1 MIDANEFEQLFGLVG
16 SIALLLQQLGLTL
29 APFSIATQVTHTTQT
44 FEQVLCRNDKE
55 QFVITATP
63 LIEMTHCSSI
73 LLLRSIVLLLEVAYL
88 TLEAILFGNEGF
100 YLAMLTVDKRL
111 TLTNLVGS
119 DLDIAIL
126 ALQRSIVVADEFLG
140 IANLLL
146 QVALLLFVSL
156 SAHRLALLLA

>member
-1 MIDANEFEQLFGLVG
+1 M
-16 SIALLLQQLGLTL
+16 
-29 APFSIATQVTHTTQT
+29 
-44 FEQVLCRNDKE
+44 
-55 QFVITATP
+55 
-63 LIEMTHCSSI
+63 
-73 LLLRSIVLLLEVAYL
+73 LLLEVAYL
-88 TLEAILFGNEGF
+88 TLEAVLFGNEGF
-100 YLAMLTVDKRL
+100 YLAMLTIDKRL
-111 TLTNLVGS
+111 TLTNLVGT

>member
-1 MIDANEFEQLFGLVG
+1 M
-16 SIALLLQQLGLTL
+16 
-29 APFSIATQVTHTTQT
+29 
-44 FEQVLCRNDKE
+44 
-55 QFVITATP
+55 
-63 LIEMTHCSSI
+63 
-73 LLLRSIVLLLEVAYL
+73 LLLEVAYL

-146 QVALLLFVSL
+146 PCLNSKNSSNQNPWRTSALTSL
-156 SAHRLALLLA
+156 PCFG

>member
-1 MIDANEFEQLFGLVG
+1 MIDTNEFEQLFGLVG
-16 SIALLLQQLGLTL
+16 SIALLFQQLGLAL
-29 APFSIATQVTHTTQT
+29 APFSIATQITHTTQT
-44 FEQVLCRNDKE
+44 FEQILGRNDKE

-63 LIEMTHCSSI
+63 LIKMTHCCSI

-88 TLEAILFGNEGF
+88 TLEAVLFGNEGF